1 MNTEFLRIS
10 SQINRLKLLQNNTVS
25 SATPVK
31 LSSKVAK
38 FEAVRKAAVHL
49 FDALGKACS
58 VHPEHW
64 AHIQLE
70 PEHVMPNEG
79 DPPLVRFI
87 MALTQNL
94 IESGGTN
101 VEPVWVVIES
111 ILEEGSSE
119 DSRQKEGVH
128 DALSKLRNTLKRVNE
143 VNETPS
149 LLPWK
154 KAKTGKVVRFTSQQ
168 PEPEVQECVKQ
179 KTQLIVETHL
189 PDFSKNHNF
198 CMQVQKHLMT
208 AHFRPDECIGY
219 LRKNETC
226 KHRVLSNPSI
236 ASCQQRHSISL
247 ACLITRLS
255 QRNHE
260 GQLLQYESLRLARQ
274 LALAV
279 LQFHTTPLLKSS
291 WRSDDVVFFGM
302 DENMTEKRLTLMAPY
317 LNVHVK
323 EEATE
328 KNTLVSTHFGIPR
341 GGVAGNPYLFGL
353 GVILIEL
360 EYQAS
365 FDSLRK
371 DVDLVDGK
379 VDSHTDF
386 RTAIRLSERIG
397 SRLGATYGRIVRKC
411 LYCDFGADSRKL
423 TDPPLQAAF
432 HRDVICELEQLEL
445 KIKSFQI
452 GD

>member
-1 MNTEFLRIS
+1 
-10 SQINRLKLLQNNTVS
+10 
-25 SATPVK
+25 
-31 LSSKVAK
+31 
-38 FEAVRKAAVHL
+38 VRKAAVQL
-49 FDALGKACS
+49 FEALGNACS

-70 PEHVMPNEG
+70 PARIFPNEG

-87 MALTQNL
+87 MALTQDL

-111 ILEEGSSE
+111 IVEESSSDCLRRGDE
-119 DSRQKEGVH
+119 VQ
-128 DALSKLRNTLKRVNE
+128 DALSELKNTLKRVNE
-143 VNETPS
+143 EVVASPTPR
-149 LLPWK
+149 K
-154 KAKTGKVVRFTSQQ
+154 KAKSGNKAVRFISPD
-168 PEPEVQECVKQ
+168 PEAENRKLPKQEQRLV
-179 KTQLIVETHL
+179 IENHL

-198 CMQVQKHLMT
+198 CMQVQKQLM
-208 AHFRPDECIGY
+208 RSRLGPDKCIGY
-219 LRKNETC
+219 LRKNEKC

-236 ASCQQRHSISL
+236 PSCQTRQSISL
-247 ACLITRLS
+247 GRLIALMS
-255 QRNHE
+255 QKSYE
-260 GQLLQYESLRLARQ
+260 VQLLQYESLRLARQ
-274 LALAV
+274 LASAV

-302 DENMTEKRLTLMAPY
+302 DEPLAAKHLTLMAPY

-323 EEATE
+323 EKAPEQ
-328 KNTLVSTHFGIPR
+328 NTLVSTHVGIPR

-360 EYQAS
+360 EYQAP
-365 FDSLRK
+365 FQSLRR

-379 VDSHTDF
+379 ADSHTDF
-386 RTAIRLSERIG
+386 RTAIRVSESIG
-397 SRLGATYGRIVRKC
+397 SRLGASYGRIVRKC

-423 TDPPLQAAF
+423 TDAPLQAAF
-432 HRDVICELEQLEL
+432 HRDVICELEQLEA
-445 KIKSFQI
+445 KIKRFQI